1 MGEERISLDEAK
13 SRIAACAGDHVV
25 FDGLSDAALNAA
37 AEDAEIP
44 AEMAR
49 AAFPR
54 GAQDLGVEM
63 HLIADRALADQL
75 ATEDMTALRYSE
87 KVARAIMIR
96 LEIAGQNK
104 EAVRRAANFFA
115 LPQNAVAGS
124 KCIWNTADTIW
135 TALGDTSD
143 DLNWYS
149 KRTILSG
156 VYSASLLYWLGD
168 ESEGSA
174 NTMAFVDRRI
184 ENVMAF
190 EKTKGQI
197 KKSKAYQAFRSG
209 PGRFLDRIKAPGP
222 TGMNDLPGQWR
233 RDAPTGQWRTD
244 APTGRWRADAPTG
257 QWRK

>member
-1 MGEERISLDEAK
+1 MAQEHISLDEAK
-13 SRIAACAGDHVV
+13 ARIAAAAADHVT
-25 FDGLSDAALNAA
+25 FDGLSDTALKAA
-37 AEDAEIP
+37 AQDADISEDLT
-44 AEMAR
+44 R

-63 HLIADRALADQL
+63 HKSADRELADRL
-75 ATEDMTALRYSE
+75 KSEDLSALRYSE

-96 LEIAGQNK
+96 LEIAGENK

-168 ESEGSA
+168 DSEAS
-174 NTMAFVDRRI
+174 TRTKTFVDRRI
-184 ENVMAF
+184 DNVMAF

-209 PGRFLDRIKAPGP
+209 PGRFLDSIKAPGMS
-222 TGMNDLPGQWR
+222 GMNDLPGQWR
-233 RDAPTGQWRTD
+233 
-244 APTGRWRADAPTG
+244 
-257 QWRK
+257 K